1 MTKVA
6 VVAYPLLGE
15 ADQRWIDSTRAQHD
29 PQANLIG
36 AHFTLVFPIDAD
48 SDAVAVHVRSVVS
61 EAAPIPLVV
70 KEVRAV
76 PDHSGV
82 GGHVFLVPDHGYPEL
97 VALHDRLYEG
107 LLRDHWRRDI
117 PYVPHMTVAAYPAFA
132 RCVAVAQELDAVRRV
147 VLGRVKSVDVVH
159 VRTETVQKVASFRLG
174 HIVAEAATG
183 GGRPSRP
190 TKS

>member
-1 MTKVA
+1 LAIVA
-6 VVAYPLLGE
+6 VVAYPLFGE

-48 SDAVAVHVRSVVS
+48 ADAVVVHVRSVIS

-76 PDHSGV
+76 PNHSGV
-82 GGHVFLVPDHGYPEL
+82 GGHVFLVPDGGYPEL

-107 LLRDHWRRDI
+107 PLLRDHWLRDI
-117 PYVPHMTVAAYPAFA
+117 PYVPHMTVATFPAFE
-132 RCVAVAQELDAVRRV
+132 RCVALAQELDSVRRV
-147 VLGRVKSVDVVH
+147 VLGSVQSVDVVH
-159 VRTETVQKVASFRLG
+159 VRAETVRTIASFRLE
-174 HIVAEAATG
+174 HRVRVQQEAQEC
-183 GGRPSRP
+183 
-190 TKS
+190 

>member
-1 MTKVA
+1 MKNLVTQVA

-29 PQANLIG
+29 PQAARIG

-48 SDAVAVHVRSVVS
+48 PDAVAVQVGSVVR
-61 EAAPIPLVV
+61 EAVPIPFMV

-97 VALHDRLYEG
+97 VALHDRLYQG
-107 LLRDHWRRDI
+107 LLRDHWRREL
-117 PYVPHMTVAAYPAFA
+117 PYVPHMTIAASPAFE
-132 RCVAVAQELDAVRRV
+132 RCAALAEELDLVRRV
-147 VLGRVKSVDVVH
+147 VPGRVTTVDVVQVRAET
-159 VRTETVQKVASFRLG
+159 VRTVASFG
-174 HIVAEAATG
+174 FGE
-183 GGRPSRP
+183 
-190 TKS
+190 KE